1 MSDQS
6 PRFSF
11 IQVGEPGGQ
20 QLHESG
26 FPEIRVIAQ
35 ELFDGLDVFGHL
47 SLASVIAVMPLGKII
62 FGRVLHSGGNWI
74 TSCESKRR

>member
-1 MSDQS
+1 VSDQS

-11 IQVGEPGGQ
+11 IQVREPGGQ

-35 ELFDGLDVFGHL
+35 ELFDGLDVFWHF
-47 SLASVIAVMPLGKII
+47 SVASVIAGCPSGK
-62 FGRVLHSGGNWI
+62 
-74 TSCESKRR
+74 

>member
-11 IQVGEPGGQ
+11 IQVGEPGCQ

-26 FPEIRVIAQ
+26 LPEIRVITQ
-35 ELFDGLDVFGHL
+35 EFLDGLDLFWHFSV
-47 SLASVIAVMPLGKII
+47 ASVIAVMPRENNIWPSSALWRQLDYVMRK
-62 FGRVLHSGGNWI
+62 
-74 TSCESKRR
+74 